1 MSMRYPPGAARHTV
15 RVRPRSA
22 LLALAAGVALA
33 DGSIVTLGL
42 PGILEDLDTTV
53 EGVAA
58 VIGVYTVVLA
68 VALLPLE
75 RAASAVSVRA
85 IGAAGLAL
93 MAVASLACA
102 AADDLTLLLVAR
114 GAQALGGAAGLV
126 AVFAILGGGEGQ
138 PGRRM
143 WVGAAVLGT
152 AVGPALGGALTEL
165 FSWQAIFV
173 FQAPI
178 AALAALAAVVGPA
191 PAHLTVPGHP
201 EPLQWRPTLALGL
214 VSAAL
219 SAVLF
224 LLVLLLVAGWSVS
237 PIGAAATVSV
247 IPIGALGGTRVRG
260 DARVR
265 ASVGSALI
273 AGGVLAIAWLPDAS
287 VAWTLLPQAL
297 AGFGMGMALTALA
310 GELLPERT
318 AHDAARTLAVRHAGI
333 AVALIALAPVVAHQL
348 DAATQHAREQGVSLV
363 LDARLSPQQK
373 LALAPA
379 LLKGVEEQDP
389 RAGLTRAVQAERKR
403 FTGSDLAEFDR
414 LGTRA
419 DETLVAGVAA
429 SFRGAFL
436 ITGALGL
443 LAALAVAPWPPP
455 RRATGALLAGAALA
469 LGTPVAY
476 AVLHRELAP
485 KTVPILDPCTAKRKL
500 PQTGGLG
507 GFIQDQALR
516 LLDTTACRYH
526 SSREELVL
534 GLTSDAD
541 AKRFQ
546 DEHGVDPRKAAG
558 LLRTLLG
565 G

>member
-1 MSMRYPPGAARHTV
+1 V

-42 PGILEDLDTTV
+42 PGILDDLDTTV

-68 VALLPLE
+68 LALLPLE
-75 RAASAVSVRA
+75 RAASAFSVRA
-85 IGAAGLAL
+85 IGAGGLAL
-93 MAVASLACA
+93 MAVASVVCA
-102 AADDLTLLLVAR
+102 VADNLTVLLVAR

-138 PGRRM
+138 PGRRL
-143 WVGAAVLGT
+143 WAGAAILGT
-152 AVGPALGGALTEL
+152 AIGPALGGALTEV

-178 AALAALAAVVGPA
+178 AALAAVAALVGPA
-191 PAHLTVPGHP
+191 PAHLAVPGHP

-237 PIGAAATVSV
+237 PLGAAATVSV

-273 AGGVLAIAWLPDAS
+273 AGGVLAIAWLPTAN
-287 VAWTLLPQAL
+287 VAWTIVPQAL

-318 AHDAARTLAVRHAGI
+318 SHDAARTLAVRHAGI
-333 AVALIALAPVVAHQL
+333 AIALIALAPVVAHQL
-348 DAATQHAREQGVSLV
+348 DAATQRAREQGVSLV
-363 LDARLSPQQK
+363 LDAKLSPQQK

-389 RAGLTRAVQAERKR
+389 RAGLTSAVAAERRR
-403 FTGSDLAEFDR
+403 FSGADLAEFDR
-414 LGTRA
+414 LGERA

-443 LAALAVAPWPPP
+443 LAALVVAPWPPP
-455 RRATGALLAGAALA
+455 RRATGALLAGAVLA
-469 LGTPVAY
+469 VGTPVAF
-476 AVLHRELAP
+476 ALLHRELAP
-485 KTVPILDPCTAKRKL
+485 KTVKILDPCTAKRKL
-500 PQTGGLG
+500 PETGGLG
-507 GFIQDQALR
+507 GFLQDQALR
-516 LLDTTACRYH
+516 LLDSTACKYG

-534 GLTSDAD
+534 ALTSDAD
-541 AKRFQ
+541 AKRFKE
-546 DEHGVDPRKAAG
+546 EHGVDPRKVGG

>member
-1 MSMRYPPGAARHTV
+1 M
-15 RVRPRSA
+15 RPRSA
-22 LLALAAGVALA
+22 LLALAAGVAL
-33 DGSIVTLGL
+33 
-42 PGILEDLDTTV
+42 
-53 EGVAA
+53 
-58 VIGVYTVVLA
+58 
-68 VALLPLE
+68 
-75 RAASAVSVRA
+75 
-85 IGAAGLAL
+85 
-93 MAVASLACA
+93 
-102 AADDLTLLLVAR
+102 
-114 GAQALGGAAGLV
+114 
-126 AVFAILGGGEGQ
+126 
-138 PGRRM
+138 
-143 WVGAAVLGT
+143 
-152 AVGPALGGALTEL
+152 
-165 FSWQAIFV
+165 
-173 FQAPI
+173 
-178 AALAALAAVVGPA
+178 VGPA
-191 PAHLTVPGHP
+191 PEHLSVPGHP
-201 EPLQWRPTLALGL
+201 EPLKWRPTLALGL

-224 LLVLLLVAGWSVS
+224 LLVLLLVAGWSIS
-237 PIGAAATVSV
+237 PLGAAATVSV

-273 AGGVLAIAWLPDAS
+273 AGGVLAIAWLPNAN
-287 VAWTLLPQAL
+287 VVWTLVPQAL

-318 AHDAARTLAVRHAGI
+318 SHDAARTLAVRHAGI

-389 RAGLTRAVQAERKR
+389 RDGLTRAVASERKR
-403 FTGSDLAEFDR
+403 FSGADLTEFDR
-414 LGTRA
+414 LGARA
-419 DETLVAGVAA
+419 DETLVAGVAD

-443 LAALAVAPWPPP
+443 LAALVVAPWPPP
-455 RRATGALLAGAALA
+455 RRSAGALLAGAALA
-469 LGTPVAY
+469 VGTP
-476 AVLHRELAP
+476 AVFALLHEELAP
-485 KTVPILDPCTAKRKL
+485 KPVPILDSCTAKRKL

-526 SSREELVL
+526 ASREELVL
-534 GLTSDAD
+534 GLTSAAD
-541 AKRFQ
+541 AKRFK
-546 DEHGVDPRKAAG
+546 ERHGVDPRKIGG
-558 LLRTLLG
+558 LLRALLG

>member
-1 MSMRYPPGAARHTV
+1 
-15 RVRPRSA
+15 VRPRSA

-42 PGILEDLDTTV
+42 PGILNDLDTTV

-68 VALLPLE
+68 LALLPLE
-75 RAASAVSVRA
+75 RAASAFSVRA
-85 IGAAGLAL
+85 IGGGGLAL
-93 MAVASLACA
+93 MAIASLACA
-102 AADDLTLLLVAR
+102 GANDLAALLVAR

-126 AVFAILGGGEGQ
+126 AVFAILGGGEGV
-138 PGRRM
+138 GRRL

-152 AVGPALGGALTEL
+152 AIGPALGGALTEL

-178 AALAALAAVVGPA
+178 AALAAVAAFVGPA
-191 PAHLTVPGHP
+191 PARLAVPGHA

-237 PIGAAATVSV
+237 PLGAAATVTM
-247 IPIGALGGTRVRG
+247 IPIAAVAGTRVHG
-260 DARVR
+260 EAHVR
-265 ASVGSALI
+265 AALGSALI
-273 AGGVLAIAWLPDAS
+273 AGGVLALAFLPNS
-287 VAWTLLPQAL
+287 NVAWTLVPQAL
-297 AGFGMGMALTALA
+297 AGAGMGMALTALA
-310 GELLPERT
+310 GELLPEHT
-318 AHDAARTLAVRHAGI
+318 SHDAARTLAVRHAGI
-333 AVALIALAPVVAHQL
+333 ALALVALAPVVAHQL

-379 LLKGVEEQDP
+379 LLRGVEEQDP
-389 RAGLTRAVQAERKR
+389 RAGLTRAVNAERRR
-403 FTGSDLAEFDR
+403 FSGRDRAEFDR
-414 LGTRA
+414 LGERA
-419 DETLVAGVAA
+419 DETLVAGVAD

-443 LAALAVAPWPPP
+443 LAALVVAPWPPP
-455 RRATGALLAGAALA
+455 RRAAATLAVGAALA
-469 LGTPVAY
+469 VGVPVAF
-476 AVLHRELAP
+476 AILHRAVAP

-507 GFIQDQALR
+507 GFLQDQALR
-516 LLDTTACRYH
+516 LLDSTACRYH
-526 SSREELVL
+526 ASREELVL
-534 GLTSDAD
+534 GLTSDSD
-541 AKRFQ
+541 AKRFKAR
-546 DEHGVDPRKAAG
+546 HGVDPRKIGG
-558 LLRTLLG
+558 LLRALLG

>member
-1 MSMRYPPGAARHTV
+1 MVSPALRRRARRSARETV

-42 PGILEDLDTTV
+42 PGILDDLDTTV

-68 VALLPLE
+68 LALLPLE
-75 RAASAVSVRA
+75 RAASAFSVRA
-85 IGAAGLAL
+85 IGAGGLAL
-93 MAVASLACA
+93 MAVASVACA
-102 AADDLTLLLVAR
+102 GADDLTTLLIAR
-114 GAQALGGAAGLV
+114 GGQALGGAAGLV

-138 PGRRM
+138 TGRRL
-143 WVGAAVLGT
+143 WAGAAVLGT
-152 AVGPALGGALTEL
+152 AIGPALGGALTEL

-178 AALAALAAVVGPA
+178 AALAAIAALVGPA

-201 EPLQWRPTLALGL
+201 EPLQWRPAVALGL

-237 PIGAAATVSV
+237 PLGAAATVSV
-247 IPIGALGGTRVRG
+247 VPIGAVGGAGPPRRG
-260 DARVR
+260 RPTAARRRDARVR

-273 AGGVLAIAWLPDAS
+273 AGGVLAIAWLPNAN
-287 VAWTLLPQAL
+287 VAWTIVPQAL
-297 AGFGMGMALTALA
+297 AGFGMGMALTALP
-310 GELLPERT
+310 GGVLPQRT
-318 AHDAARTLAVRHAGI
+318 SHDAARPLAVRHAGI
-333 AVALIALAPVVAHQL
+333 AIALIALAPVVAHQL

-373 LALAPA
+373 LALAPT

-389 RAGLTRAVQAERKR
+389 RAGLTRAVAAERHR
-403 FTGSDLAEFDR
+403 FSGADLAEFDR
-414 LGTRA
+414 LGARA
-419 DETLVAGVAA
+419 DETLVAGVAD

-443 LAALAVAPWPPP
+443 
-455 RRATGALLAGAALA
+455 
-469 LGTPVAY
+469 
-476 AVLHRELAP
+476 
-485 KTVPILDPCTAKRKL
+485 
-500 PQTGGLG
+500 
-507 GFIQDQALR
+507 
-516 LLDTTACRYH
+516 
-526 SSREELVL
+526 
-534 GLTSDAD
+534 
-541 AKRFQ
+541 
-546 DEHGVDPRKAAG
+546 
-558 LLRTLLG
+558 
-565 G
+565 